1 MVVVGE
7 LWAVVE
13 RNLAAVRERG
23 WRESNSFRGR
33 SRRRSLQHLQ
43 SPHRQTIP
51 EEKLALR
58 RALMAA
64 YPKRRAAAIAEEL
77 TRQELEQDAGN
88 EQDEGEEADA
98 SFTDTSALAAQKKEA
113 KAGGARKRGPA

>member
-1 MVVVGE
+1 
-7 LWAVVE
+7 
-13 RNLAAVRERG
+13 
-23 WRESNSFRGR
+23 
-33 SRRRSLQHLQ
+33 
-43 SPHRQTIP
+43 
-51 EEKLALR
+51 
-58 RALMAA
+58 MAA

-98 SFTDTSALAAQKKEA
+98 SFTDTSAVAAQKKEA